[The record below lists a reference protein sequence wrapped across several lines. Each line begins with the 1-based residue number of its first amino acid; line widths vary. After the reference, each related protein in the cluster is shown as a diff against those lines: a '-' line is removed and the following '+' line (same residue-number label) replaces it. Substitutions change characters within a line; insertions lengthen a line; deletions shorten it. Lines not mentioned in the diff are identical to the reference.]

1 MKVCLLVSRAGPTF
15 SQKKG
20 DIVEVSSDEGKRLIA
35 AGQAQAVKGGASK
48 GGSSSSSKPKKKAKN
63 ED

>member
-1 MKVCLLVSRAGPTF
+1 MKVSLLVSRAGPTF

-20 DIVEVSSDEGKRLIA
+20 DIVEVSADEGKRLIA

-48 GGSSSSSKPKKKAKN
+48 GGSSSSSKPKKKANK
-63 ED
+63 

>member
-20 DIVEVSSDEGKRLIA
+20 DIVEVSSDEGKRLLA
-35 AGQAQAVKGGASK
+35 SGAAQAVKGGAPK
-48 GGSSSSSKPKKKAKN
+48 GGSPSSSKPKKKAKN

>member
-1 MKVCLLVSRAGPTF
+1 MKICLLVSRAGPTF

>member
-1 MKVCLLVSRAGPTF
+1 MKVCLLVSRAGATF

-20 DIVEVSSDEGKRLIA
+20 DIIDVSSDEGKRLIA
-35 AGQAQAVKGGASK
+35 AGHAQAVKGGASK

>member
-1 MKVCLLVSRAGPTF
+1 MKVSLLVSRAGPTF

-20 DIVEVSSDEGKRLIA
+20 DIIDVSSDEGKRLIA
-35 AGQAQAVKGGASK
+35 AGHAQAVKGGGAKS
-48 GGSSSSSKPKKKAKN
+48 SPSSSSKPKKKAKN

>member
-20 DIVEVSSDEGKRLIA
+20 DVIDVSSDEGKRLIA

-48 GGSSSSSKPKKKAKN
+48 GGSSSSSKPKKKATDEN
-63 ED
+63 

>member
-1 MKVCLLVSRAGPTF
+1 MKVSLLVSRAGPTF

-20 DIVEVSSDEGKRLIA
+20 DVIDVSSDEGKRLIA
-35 AGQAQAVKGGASK
+35 AGQAQAVKGGGAKS
-48 GGSSSSSKPKKKAKN
+48 SPSSSSKPKKKAKN

>member
-1 MKVCLLVSRAGPTF
+1 MKICLLVSRAGPTF

-20 DIVEVSSDEGKRLIA
+20 DIVEVSADEGKRLIA

>member
-1 MKVCLLVSRAGPTF
+1 MKVSLLVSRAGPTF

-20 DIVEVSSDEGKRLIA
+20 DVIDVSSDEGKRLIA
-35 AGQAQAVKGGASK
+35 AGHAQAVKGGASK

>member
-1 MKVCLLVSRAGPTF
+1 MKICLLVSRAGPTF

-20 DIVEVSSDEGKRLIA
+20 DIVEVSADEGKRLIA
-35 AGQAQAVKGGASK
+35 AGQAQAVKGGGAKS
-48 GGSSSSSKPKKKAKN
+48 SPSSSSKPKKKAKN

>member
-1 MKVCLLVSRAGPTF
+1 MKVSLLVSRAGPTF

-20 DIVEVSSDEGKRLIA
+20 DIVDVSSDEGKRLIA

-48 GGSSSSSKPKKKAKN
+48 GGSSSSSKPKKKANK
-63 ED
+63 

>member
-1 MKVCLLVSRAGPTF
+1 MKICLLVSRAGPTF

-20 DIVEVSSDEGKRLIA
+20 DVIDVSSDEGKRLIA

-48 GGSSSSSKPKKKAKN
+48 GGSSSSSKPKKKAKK
-63 ED
+63 

>member
-20 DIVEVSSDEGKRLIA
+20 DIVEVSADEGKRLIA

>member
-1 MKVCLLVSRAGPTF
+1 MKVCLLVSRAGPEF

-20 DIVEVSSDEGKRLIA
+20 DVVDVSADEGKRLIA

-48 GGSSSSSKPKKKAKN
+48 GGSSSSSKPKKKKAT
-63 ED
+63 E

>member
-20 DIVEVSSDEGKRLIA
+20 DVIDVSSDEGKRLIA

-48 GGSSSSSKPKKKAKN
+48 GGSSSSSKPKKKANK
-63 ED
+63 

>member
-1 MKVCLLVSRAGPTF
+1 MKICLLVSRAGPTF

-20 DIVEVSSDEGKRLIA
+20 DIVEVSADEGKRLIA
-35 AGQAQAVKGGASK
+35 AGQAQAVKGGAPK
-48 GGSSSSSKPKKKAKN
+48 GGSSRSSKPKKKAKN

>member
-1 MKVCLLVSRAGPTF
+1 MKICLLVSRAGPTF

-20 DIVEVSSDEGKRLIA
+20 DVIDVSSDEGKRLIA

>member
-15 SQKKG
+15 SQKAG
-20 DIVEVSSDEGKRLIA
+20 DVIDVSSDEGKSLIA

-48 GGSSSSSKPKKKAKN
+48 GGSASSSKPKKKAKN

>member
-20 DIVEVSSDEGKRLIA
+20 EIVNVSPDEGKRLIA
-35 AGQAQAVKGGASK
+35 AGQAQAVKGGGPQGPSA
-48 GGSSSSSKPKKKAKN
+48 SSKTKTKAKK
-63 ED
+63 

>member
-1 MKVCLLVSRAGPTF
+1 MKICLLVSRAGPTF

-20 DIVEVSSDEGKRLIA
+20 DIVEVSADEGKRLIA

-48 GGSSSSSKPKKKAKN
+48 GGSSSSSKPKKKAKK
-63 ED
+63 

>member
-20 DIVEVSSDEGKRLIA
+20 DVIDVSSDEGKRLIA

-48 GGSSSSSKPKKKAKN
+48 GGSSSSSKPKKKAKK
-63 ED
+63 